1 MNLRAIEKKN
11 MERFEGK
18 WSACKRLTRGFKKKK
33 VGQNHTKQKITKGKR
48 GDLQDDTGGRREA
61 EKEE

>member
-18 WSACKRLTRGFKKKK
+18 WSACKRLTREKKK
-33 VGQNHTKQKITKGKR
+33 VGQNHTEQKITKGKR